1 MNASLSNA
9 APSYQAMTPEFLAEL
24 AELRQ
29 LNAAL
34 AEWPDGLRAQRGK
47 L

>member
-1 MNASLSNA
+1 MKASFSNA
-9 APSYQAMTPEFLAEL
+9 APSAQARMPEFLAEL

-29 LNAAL
+29 LKAAL
-34 AEWPDGLRAQRGK
+34 ADLPDGRRAQEER